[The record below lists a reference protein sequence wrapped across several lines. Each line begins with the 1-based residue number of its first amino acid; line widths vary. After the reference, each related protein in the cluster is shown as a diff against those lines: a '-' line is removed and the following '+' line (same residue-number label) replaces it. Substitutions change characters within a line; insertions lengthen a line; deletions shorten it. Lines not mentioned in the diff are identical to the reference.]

1 MIKVY
6 CDACEN
12 EIPANLARDKFKRLK
27 GRVGV
32 EILATVDGVFDGGN
46 VCRPCLLSI
55 ANNGEDVTRFPTK
68 RDEQSST
75 RND

>member
-12 EIPANLARDKFKRLK
+12 QIPTNLARDRFKRLQ

-32 EILATVDGVFDGGN
+32 EILATVNGVFEGGN
-46 VCRPCLLSI
+46 VCRPCLLKI
-55 ANNGEDVTRFPTK
+55 ANEGQDVTNFPRPENIPTIG
-68 RDEQSST
+68 R
-75 RND
+75 